1 MSFFHLSLH
10 SVYKLIG
17 KMEIIV
23 AIKSGQKL
31 FSFITV
37 FQELDT
43 LIHIFFFFSTGE
55 MTWWIKCLMPI
66 LRT

>member
-43 LIHIFFFFSTGE
+43 LIHNFFF
-55 MTWWIKCLMPI
+55 L
-66 LRT
+66 